1 MERALQLLV
10 GVLLARLRL
19 DLGDALGQARI
30 LRIEDERGVPLVEGL
45 AQAVLAVRLLAPI
58 VVLLR
63 HLHAGL
69 LQPIARLQVAWRELG
84 DLLPALGRLDEAS
97 LTVERHALL
106 ETVLQ
111 HPALGGHRL
120 RRALEVE
127 ARPVEDG
134 GVLVARVDGE
144 DLPGQLVGR
153 LVLALTVEVE
163 GVLVD
168 VPEGLAR
175 HPRLLELDG
184 VDVFLLVVLR
194 GDRPQVQLRHVEE
207 EALGVLDLDRLR
219 ARAARARG
227 DEECGEQEA
236 SHQKPSPPEM
246 RLFIMGAS
254 IMMNTVG
261 KMKMKSG
268 MSILVAA
275 WAASFSALFKRRKRM
290 SVA

>member
-1 MERALQLLV
+1 MHQFFFVIEEKVHAGNILFIGKECVGDIKTGYFTLLFPGTEIGIKCREFVEAAALRDVLIGHLRADLRLELLGLDVAGPGLEHLVEHLQGLQDEALFVKMERALQLLV

-111 HPALGGHRL
+111 HPALGSM
-120 RRALEVE
+120 
-127 ARPVEDG
+127 ARIF
-134 GVLVARVDGE
+134 RVSS
-144 DLPGQLVGR
+144 L
-153 LVLALTVEVE
+153 
-163 GVLVD
+163 
-168 VPEGLAR
+168 
-175 HPRLLELDG
+175 
-184 VDVFLLVVLR
+184 
-194 GDRPQVQLRHVEE
+194 
-207 EALGVLDLDRLR
+207 
-219 ARAARARG
+219 
-227 DEECGEQEA
+227 
-236 SHQKPSPPEM
+236 
-246 RLFIMGAS
+246 
-254 IMMNTVG
+254 
-261 KMKMKSG
+261 
-268 MSILVAA
+268 
-275 WAASFSALFKRRKRM
+275 AASYWP
-290 SVA
+290 